1 MIYKINISVK
11 RRGGKGDTPPEEWS
25 MGEGSGGY
33 FPIREIKYETHRLH
47 ILSKS

>member
-11 RRGGKGDTPPEEWS
+11 RRGGKGDTPPEEFI
-25 MGEGSGGY
+25 GEGTGGY
-33 FPIREIKYETHRLH
+33 FSIREIIYETHRLH